1 MFFLGRGGGG
11 LTAAIANAI
20 AIAIAVASA
29 DLKFAIGLGSE
40 FVGLF
45 HGAFRIARPTER
57 DPSFVM
63 TRRDGTDVTAVVL
76 GLAAFLRGIRFRID
90 VAATAA
96 ARSVLDVILIVMLAP
111 ETQPVSVTL
120 QFAQEEGT
128 LSFRRR
134 HLCRRRRLGQ
144 FLNGIP
150 LIAAQR
156 TGTPSSRG
164 TRSRRSGNFLL
175 PPNES
180 ADSPSVNF
188 RHEDVDEGSVGDDEV
203 LTRDAAAMDG
213 VVIPVSLA
221 SGIGSA
227 GGKRIGCSRRRSGF
241 GRAASIAIAAV
252 GVGYD
257 ALDGRRSSM
266 DVYRDHLKNGK
277 RMRAAR
283 VGDENPISKSKIEND
298 VRWENSPIR
307 VRRK

>member
-11 LTAAIANAI
+11 LTAAIAN

-96 ARSVLDVILIVMLAP
+96 ARSVLDVILIVILAP

-134 HLCRRRRLGQ
+134 HLGQ

-221 SGIGSA
+221 SGIGRA
-227 GGKRIGCSRRRSGF
+227 GGTRIGCSRRRSGF